1 MQTAAPLEVTKD
13 VDEEPPVMRNASSKI
28 LNSFPFSIHRL
39 LELEEETRKQA
50 LSRQPSQDLNAGP
63 SLLDTRV
70 QNSRRVQTA
79 HDRQA

>member
-13 VDEEPPVMRNASSKI
+13 EDEEPPVMRNASSKI
-28 LNSFPFSIHRL
+28 LTSFPFSIHRL

-70 QNSRRVQTA
+70 KNSRRVQTA